1 MAQMQLTVE
10 PVPAVAFIR
19 KLATGCR
26 VDLSFEID
34 NGSAWELELIAI
46 EQDVYAADGTLLQRR
61 GVEQDTRIGPGER
74 QTLANP
80 LPELSRG
87 IPLVALVYRFAF
99 RTSTGR
105 LLPVAVRVRAIELT
119 APSEL
124 ESTALPASAEA
135 GDENDPVAP
144 TPRQLTRAWFE
155 TLCGLGVYSMPAP
168 AHR

>member
-10 PVPAVAFIR
+10 PVPAVALIR

-26 VDLSFEID
+26 VDLSFEIHND
-34 NGSAWELELIAI
+34 SAWELELVAI
-46 EQDVYAADGTLLQRR
+46 EQDVYAADGSLLQRR
-61 GVEQDTRIGPGER
+61 GVEQDTRIGSGEQ

-99 RTSTGR
+99 RTSTGK

-119 APSEL
+119 APTEL
-124 ESTALPASAEA
+124 ERTASPAVAA
-135 GDENDPVAP
+135 TGGENDPVAP
-144 TPRQLTRAWFE
+144 TARQLTQAWFE
-155 TLCGLGVYSMPAP
+155 TLCGLGVYSLPAP
-168 AHR
+168 AQQ